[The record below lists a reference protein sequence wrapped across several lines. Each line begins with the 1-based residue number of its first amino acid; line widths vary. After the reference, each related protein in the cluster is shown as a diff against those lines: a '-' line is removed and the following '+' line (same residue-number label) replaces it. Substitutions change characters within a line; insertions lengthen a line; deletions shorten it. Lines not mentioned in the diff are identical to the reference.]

1 MIKEG
6 ALETKLDIMQIV
18 NNEMVAKEEK
28 KFLCFCKFIATCII
42 DFNFVKWFL
51 TRENHDKCMRRNSG
65 SEKLFYSPRV
75 RTSWYLNDLLFEP
88 RLVDF

>member
-42 DFNFVKWFL
+42 DFNFVK
-51 TRENHDKCMRRNSG
+51 
-65 SEKLFYSPRV
+65 
-75 RTSWYLNDLLFEP
+75 
-88 RLVDF
+88 